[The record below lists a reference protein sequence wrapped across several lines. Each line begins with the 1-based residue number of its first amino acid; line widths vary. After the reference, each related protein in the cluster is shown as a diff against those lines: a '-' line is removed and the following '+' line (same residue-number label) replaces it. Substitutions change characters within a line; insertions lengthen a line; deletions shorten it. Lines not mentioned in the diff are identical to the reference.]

1 MNNPALMLATLG
13 AKMSKVEQPKVYFSR
28 EQYEYLNKVFCES
41 TGKPKE
47 HHEYAFKDGQRT
59 VVKFIEHLVRQ

>member
-1 MNNPALMLATLG
+1 
-13 AKMSKVEQPKVYFSR
+13 MSKVEQPKVYFSR